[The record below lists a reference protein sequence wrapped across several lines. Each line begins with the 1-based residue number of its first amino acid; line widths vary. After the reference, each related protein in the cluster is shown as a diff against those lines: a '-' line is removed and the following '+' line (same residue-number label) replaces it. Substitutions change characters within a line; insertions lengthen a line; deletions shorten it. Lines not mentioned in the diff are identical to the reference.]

1 MANTLFTNVEIFDG
15 SGAVP
20 FAGEVLVQGNRIAK
34 VSAGGAPIARDGA
47 QVIDGGGAT
56 LMPGMTEGHGHIS
69 YPNFSNLN
77 EVADLPP
84 EDHALMTAENAT
96 LLLDCGFTS
105 VFSAGSLRVRMDLA
119 VREAIEAGRMR
130 GPRIKASSPAFV
142 SSGGLGDQRRLHF
155 DRDPIVLLV
164 DGADEMRRMG
174 RVMVREGVDS
184 IKVNLSGDPGIRT
197 GADMLAYTEAEVAA
211 VAEVALYHGLN
222 LACHARGR
230 ESVKLAAKLGFNAI
244 FHCDFTDAQALDML
258 EARKDSVFLAPA
270 IGHTYAL
277 AFEAAEWGTTP
288 EYADTVLGL
297 PRMMEHA
304 IRSHVAAR
312 KRGVRIVPGGDY
324 GVVWNPMGTNA
335 RDLEHFVNLLEFT
348 PAEALM
354 AATQWG
360 GEMMGMGD
368 ELGLVK
374 PGYLADLLCIDGDP
388 TQDITLMQDR
398 AKIVAIMKDGA
409 FHKTPPPPAA
419 REARAA

>member
-1 MANTLFTNVEIFDG
+1 MPGTLFTNVKVFDG
-15 SGAVP
+15 TGSAP
-20 FAGEVLVQGNRIAK
+20 FAGEVLVRGNRIDAVAK
-34 VSAGGAPIARDGA
+34 GPASIARDGA

-56 LMPGMTEGHGHIS
+56 LMPGLTEGHGHLS
-69 YPNFSNLN
+69 YTNFSTLN
-77 EVADLPP
+77 DVADLPP
-84 EDHALMTAENAT
+84 EDHALMTAENAV

-119 VREAIEAGRMR
+119 VREAIESGRMS
-130 GPRIKASSPAFV
+130 GPRLRASSPAFV
-142 SSGGLGDQRRLHF
+142 SSGGLGDHRKLHS
-155 DRDPIVLLV
+155 DREPVVLVV
-164 DGADEMRRMG
+164 DGPDEMRRVA

-184 IKVNLSGDPGIRT
+184 IKVNISGDPGMRT

-211 VAEVALYHGLN
+211 VADVALYHGLN
-222 LACHARGR
+222 LSCHARGR

-244 FHCDFTDAQALDML
+244 FHCDFADNEALDAL

-288 EYADTVLGL
+288 EVADKVLGL
-297 PRMMEHA
+297 PRMMEHS
-304 IRSHVAAR
+304 IRSHIEAR

-324 GVVWNPMGTNA
+324 GVMWNPMGTNA
-335 RDLEHFVNLLEFT
+335 RDLEHFVNLLGFT

-360 GEMMGMGD
+360 GELMGMGE
-368 ELGLVK
+368 ELGQVR

-388 TQDITLMQDR
+388 TKDITLMQDR
-398 AKIVAIMKDGA
+398 NKIVAIMKNGA
-409 FHKTPPPPAA
+409 FHKTPPPPARQA
-419 REARAA
+419 QAA